1 MGSFLLPNDPASKSA
16 PPFGGSFAG
25 SAAATPGSAVK
36 TSAAASGRARA
47 GAPAL
52 PRPRPRAPR
61 RSGRPPEAAGAR
73 GPADVAPAPPPA
85 PSRSRRLDIALYR
98 GVDVLEQPHVLR
110 ADLALG
116 AAAAHVERAPVDGHV
131 ARRGDQILRPV
142 VGRLR
147 GLELHIVELDR
158 HAAAQRDRLH
168 LVAVETD
175 AALSALPVRLAALLL
190 HEERHPRLEDHDLV
204 LLLEELRISR
214 RDLPHHPA
222 VLHLGP
228 TKILQALDDLGQATP
243 AELPERSSCS
253 GQHRGARQVP

>member
-16 PPFGGSFAG
+16 PPLGGSFAG
-25 SAAATPGSAVK
+25 SAAATLASAAR
-36 TSAAASGRARA
+36 TSAATSGRARA
-47 GAPAL
+47 GAPPAL
-52 PRPRPRAPR
+52 PRPRPRARPSLAASR
-61 RSGRPPEAAGAR
+61 RRAAGAR
-73 GPADVAPAPPPA
+73 GPAEVAAGVPPPA
-85 PSRSRRLDIALYR
+85 PGRSRRLRLAMYR

-110 ADLALG
+110 ADLDLH

-147 GLELHIVELDR
+147 GLELHVVELDR

-168 LVAVETD
+168 LVAVERD
-175 AALSALPVRLAALLL
+175 PALGALQVRLAALLL

-222 VLHLGP
+222 VLHLDP
-228 TKILQALDDLGQATP
+228 TKILDALRDLG
-243 AELPERSSCS
+243 
-253 GQHRGARQVP
+253 